1 MADPS
6 LEVRAAEPSDLPD
19 IHSSVFASGRA
30 AVLPLFQAV
39 FRKGWDMYLRATGLA
54 VLVLVFFVLHPEWQ
68 TNGLQ
73 LLGLAVL
80 CFSAVF
86 FLTLVFIWTQ
96 MEKESGRSVAGDL
109 SHVHGSSSGKS
120 HCWVVTRPHQPEG
133 KVNGSNAQFVAC
145 AWLKF
150 NSSVEGE
157 LLHLYVKPTDQNRGL
172 ASTLLKHV
180 IKYAVQHGLKRI
192 IARCHNG
199 QAAAL
204 HVLDK
209 AGFRQQQLIKL
220 QPWFSVHKMNLDLR
234 KLQ

>member
-54 VLVLVFFVLHPEWQ
+54 VLVLVFFVIHPEWQ

-120 HCWVVTRPHQPEG
+120 YCWVVTRPQQPEG
-133 KVNGSNAQFVAC
+133 KFCGGRVATPVREAHRPEPWPRQHPVEARHQVCCAAWPETNYCAVPQWPSSCLACPGQSGVSAATANQVAALVQCAQNESGPA
-145 AWLKF
+145 
-150 NSSVEGE
+150 
-157 LLHLYVKPTDQNRGL
+157 
-172 ASTLLKHV
+172 
-180 IKYAVQHGLKRI
+180 
-192 IARCHNG
+192 
-199 QAAAL
+199 QAA
-204 HVLDK
+204 VT
-209 AGFRQQQLIKL
+209 RQGR
-220 QPWFSVHKMNLDLR
+220 WT
-234 KLQ
+234 